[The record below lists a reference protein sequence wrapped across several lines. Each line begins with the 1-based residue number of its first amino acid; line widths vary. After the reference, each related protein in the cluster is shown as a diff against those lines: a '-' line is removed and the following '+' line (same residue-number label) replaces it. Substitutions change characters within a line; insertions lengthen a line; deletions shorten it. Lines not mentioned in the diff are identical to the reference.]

1 VALQQTTRE
10 LWAQQ
15 GPFEP
20 YTIHGVPQQNI
31 PEIYIKGAVWN
42 AQSTP
47 PRYIA
52 QSSAPEES
60 GTGTWFPIDFN
71 EEHVCWVEVRLQEPA
86 GSEAYWQA
94 FRIAGEDLG
103 LDITQGDVEIH
114 LQSTTLHSYRESVAS
129 SHLSRASTPSIASV
143 IRPRPSPYQLGSRD
157 QEIAH
162 SLAESLNINEPM
174 SNTLTMEVPAG
185 TINPTTGHVDAD
197 DAALY
202 RAIGPDQPD
211 PPSVSGTER
220 TTNIPFG
227 WIRPQGGG
235 MPEPR
240 RYIYGGPPAGP
251 FGPPG
256 RGPPGGGPPGGGPPG
271 GGPPGGGPPGGGPPR
286 GGPFG
291 PPGGGPPAPIPVA
304 PAVGGRNDKLVG
316 NTPLVFKGE
325 RSRAEEFITQ
335 WQLYEGVNITND
347 LMRNAYQRA
356 MLFLTYIQGPI
367 VNEWV
372 KGVNAWLRGQIINQ
386 RWAPHDERLWTEVF
400 DSFNRQFANV
410 MEQEDAQAALA
421 KGLQLDKGDLDKLI
435 TEFEQLV
442 RHAGYDVNQDL
453 VLRIF
458 TSALPNTMYEYIL
471 RTLPQPAT
479 YEQWRAAA
487 IDQQRVYV
495 HMRNR
500 ADRFKTKKPA
510 PTNTWRP
517 FNSQWRNPPRDKN
530 AMDTSPGRTRARV
543 AEAEDF
549 LPGGN
554 RYEQRVGGSR
564 EGGYPRGPVQ
574 RDGQRKVLTCFF
586 CGKPGHFARD
596 CRQKQNNRGANSPP
610 RNTQIP
616 TRARQVRQEDSNIR
630 VVDDRS
636 VADDR
641 TPQQRAN
648 DWLTSVANEHDDVKD
663 IVMQEL
669 WGKEDFQNA

>member
-15 GPFEP
+15 GPFEH

-42 AQSTP
+42 AQADP
-47 PRYIA
+47 PRYVA

-60 GTGTWFPIDFN
+60 GTGTWFPVDFN

-94 FRIAGEDLG
+94 FRIAGQDLG
-103 LDITQGDVEIH
+103 LDITQGDVELH

-129 SHLSRASTPSIASV
+129 SHSSRASTPSVPSI
-143 IRPRPSPYQLGSRD
+143 ILPRPSPYQPGSRD

-162 SLAESLNINEPM
+162 TLAESLNINEPM
-174 SNTLTMEVPAG
+174 SNTLTMEAPAG
-185 TINPTTGHVDAD
+185 TINPVTGHVDAD
-197 DAALY
+197 DAALF

-220 TTNIPFG
+220 TTHIPFG
-227 WIRPQGGG
+227 WIRPQGGRI
-235 MPEPR
+235 PDPR
-240 RYIYGGPPAGP
+240 RYIYGGG
-251 FGPPG
+251 GPPG
-256 RGPPGGGPPGGGPPG
+256 RGPPGGGPPGG
-271 GGPPGGGPPGGGPPR
+271 
-286 GGPFG
+286 PFG
-291 PPGGGPPAPIPVA
+291 PPGGPPAPIPPA
-304 PAVGGRNDKLVG
+304 PVVGGGGRNDKLVG
-316 NTPLVFKGE
+316 NTPLIFKGE
-325 RSRAEEFITQ
+325 RSKAEEFITQ

-386 RWAPHDERLWTEVF
+386 RWAPTDERLWIEVF

-421 KGLQLDKGDLDKLI
+421 KGLQLEKGDLDKLI

-442 RHAGYDVNQDL
+442 RHAGYDINQDL

-471 RTLPQPAT
+471 RNLPQPAT
-479 YEQWRAAA
+479 YEQWRSAA

-500 ADRFKTKKPA
+500 ADRFKTKKLP
-510 PTNTWRP
+510 PVTTWRP
-517 FNSQWRNPPRDKN
+517 FGNQWRTPPVNPN

-554 RYEQRVGGSR
+554 RYEQQVGGSR

-574 RDGQRKVLTCFF
+574 KDGQRKVLTCFF

-596 CRQKQNNRGANSPP
+596 CRQKRNNQGPSSPP
-610 RNTQIP
+610 RNNQAP
-616 TRARQVRQEDSNIR
+616 MRARQVRQEDSNIR

-641 TPQQRAN
+641 TPQQRAT
-648 DWLTSVANEHDDVKD
+648 DWLTSVADEHDDVKD

>member
-15 GPFEP
+15 GPFEH

-42 AQSTP
+42 AQADP
-47 PRYIA
+47 PRYVA

-60 GTGTWFPIDFN
+60 GTGTWFPVDFN

-94 FRIAGEDLG
+94 FRIAGQDLG
-103 LDITQGDVEIH
+103 LDITQGDVELH

-129 SHLSRASTPSIASV
+129 SHSSRASTPSVPSV
-143 IRPRPSPYQLGSRD
+143 IVPRPSPYQPGSRD

-162 SLAESLNINEPM
+162 TLAESLNINEPM

-185 TINPTTGHVDAD
+185 TINPVTGHVDAD
-197 DAALY
+197 DAALF

-220 TTNIPFG
+220 TTHVPFG
-227 WIRPQGGG
+227 WIRPQSGR

-240 RYIYGGPPAGP
+240 RYIYGGGGGPPGGPPGGP

-256 RGPPGGGPPGGGPPG
+256 GPFRPPGGGPPGGGPPA
-271 GGPPGGGPPGGGPPR
+271 PI
-286 GGPFG
+286 
-291 PPGGGPPAPIPVA
+291 PPAP
-304 PAVGGRNDKLVG
+304 AVMGGRSDKLVG
-316 NTPLVFKGE
+316 NTPLIFKGE

-372 KGVNAWLRGQIINQ
+372 KGVNAWLRGQIIHQ
-386 RWAPHDERLWTEVF
+386 RWAPTDERLWVEVF

-421 KGLQLDKGDLDKLI
+421 KGLQLEKGDLDKLI

-442 RHAGYDVNQDL
+442 RHAGYDINQDL

-479 YEQWRAAA
+479 YEQWRSAA
-487 IDQQRVYV
+487 IDQQKVYV

-500 ADRFKTKKPA
+500 ADRFKTKKLP
-510 PTNTWRP
+510 PTTTWRP
-517 FNSQWRNPPRDKN
+517 FGNQWRNPTKDPN

-564 EGGYPRGPVQ
+564 EGGYPRGPVP

-596 CRQKQNNRGANSPP
+596 CRQKRNNLGPSGPS
-610 RNTQIP
+610 RNTQVP
-616 TRARQVRQEDSNIR
+616 TRTRQIRQEESNIR

-641 TPQQRAN
+641 TPQQRAT
-648 DWLTSVANEHDDVKD
+648 DWLTSVADEHDDVKD

>member
-15 GPFEP
+15 GPFEH

-42 AQSTP
+42 AQADP
-47 PRYIA
+47 PRYVA

-60 GTGTWFPIDFN
+60 GTGTWFPVDFN

-94 FRIAGEDLG
+94 FRIAGQDLG
-103 LDITQGDVEIH
+103 LDITQGDVETH
-114 LQSTTLHSYRESVAS
+114 LQTTTLNSYRESVAS
-129 SHLSRASTPSIASV
+129 SHSSRASTPSVPSI
-143 IRPRPSPYQLGSRD
+143 ILPRPSPYQPGSRD

-162 SLAESLNINEPM
+162 TLAESLNINEPM

-185 TINPTTGHVDAD
+185 TINPVTGHVDAD
-197 DAALY
+197 DAALF

-211 PPSVSGTER
+211 PPSVSGMDR
-220 TTNIPFG
+220 TTHIPFG

-235 MPEPR
+235 MPDPR
-240 RYIYGGPPAGP
+240 RYIYG
-251 FGPPG
+251 
-256 RGPPGGGPPGGGPPG
+256 GGGPPGGGPPAG
-271 GGPPGGGPPGGGPPR
+271 GPPGGPFGPPGGGPPGR
-286 GGPFG
+286 PFG
-291 PPGGGPPAPIPVA
+291 PPGGGPPAPIPPA
-304 PAVGGRNDKLVG
+304 PVVGGGGRSDKLVG
-316 NTPLVFKGE
+316 NTPLIFKGE

-335 WQLYEGVNITND
+335 WQLYEGVNITNE

-386 RWAPHDERLWTEVF
+386 RWAPTDERLWVEVF

-442 RHAGYDVNQDL
+442 RHARYDVNQDL

-458 TSALPNTMYEYIL
+458 TSALPNAMYEYIL

-479 YEQWRAAA
+479 YEQWRSAA
-487 IDQQRVYV
+487 IDQQRVYI

-500 ADRFKTKKPA
+500 TDRFKTKKLP
-510 PTNTWRP
+510 PITTWRP
-517 FNSQWRNPPRDKN
+517 FGNQWKNSQRDPN

-596 CRQKQNNRGANSPP
+596 CRQKRNNQGSNNPP
-610 RNTQIP
+610 RNTQMP
-616 TRARQVRQEDSNIR
+616 TRARQIRQEEGNIR

-641 TPQQRAN
+641 TPQQWAN
-648 DWLTSVANEHDDVKD
+648 DWLTSVADEHDDVKD

>member
-31 PEIYIKGAVWN
+31 PEVYIKGAVWN
-42 AQSTP
+42 AQADP
-47 PRYIA
+47 PRYVA

-60 GTGTWFPIDFN
+60 GTGTWFPVDFN

-94 FRIAGEDLG
+94 FRIAGQDLG
-103 LDITQGDVEIH
+103 LDITQGDVELH

-129 SHLSRASTPSIASV
+129 SHSSRASTPSVPSI
-143 IRPRPSPYQLGSRD
+143 ILPRPSPYQPGSRD

-162 SLAESLNINEPM
+162 TLAESLNINEPM

-185 TINPTTGHVDAD
+185 TINPVTGHVDAD
-197 DAALY
+197 DAALF

-220 TTNIPFG
+220 TTHVPFG
-227 WIRPQGGG
+227 WIRPQGGR
-235 MPEPR
+235 MPDPR
-240 RYIYGGPPAGP
+240 RYIYGGGGPPTGGPPGGP
-251 FGPPG
+251 FGPP
-256 RGPPGGGPPGGGPPG
+256 RGGPPGGGPPG
-271 GGPPGGGPPGGGPPR
+271 G
-286 GGPFG
+286 PFG
-291 PPGGGPPAPIPVA
+291 PPGGPPAPIPPA
-304 PAVGGRNDKLVG
+304 PVVGGGGRNDKLVG
-316 NTPLVFKGE
+316 NTPLIFKGE
-325 RSRAEEFITQ
+325 RSKAEEFITQ

-386 RWAPHDERLWTEVF
+386 RWAPTDERLWIEVF

-421 KGLQLDKGDLDKLI
+421 KGLQLEKGDLDKLI

-442 RHAGYDVNQDL
+442 RHANYDINQDL

-479 YEQWRAAA
+479 YEQWRSAA
-487 IDQQRVYV
+487 IDQQKVYV
-495 HMRNR
+495 HMQNR
-500 ADRFKTKKPA
+500 ADRFKTKKLP
-510 PTNTWRP
+510 PITTWRP
-517 FNSQWRNPPRDKN
+517 FGNQWKNPQRDPN

-596 CRQKQNNRGANSPP
+596 CRQKRNNQGPSGPP

-616 TRARQVRQEDSNIR
+616 TRTRQIRQEESNIR

-648 DWLTSVANEHDDVKD
+648 DWLTSVADEHDDVKD

>member
-15 GPFEP
+15 GPFES

-42 AQSTP
+42 AQADP
-47 PRYIA
+47 PRYVA

-60 GTGTWFPIDFN
+60 GTGTWFPVDFN
-71 EEHVCWVEVRLQEPA
+71 EEHVCWVEVHLQEPA

-94 FRIAGEDLG
+94 FRIAGQDLG
-103 LDITQGDVEIH
+103 LDITQGDVEAH
-114 LQSTTLHSYRESVAS
+114 LQTTTLNSYRESVAS
-129 SHLSRASTPSIASV
+129 SHSSRASTPSVPSV
-143 IRPRPSPYQLGSRD
+143 IRPRPSPYQPGSRD

-162 SLAESLNINEPM
+162 TLAESLNINEPM
-174 SNTLTMEVPAG
+174 SNTLTMEIPGG
-185 TINPTTGHVDAD
+185 TINPITGHVNDD
-197 DAALY
+197 DAALF

-211 PPSVSGTER
+211 PPSVGGTDH
-220 TTNIPFG
+220 TTHVPIG
-227 WIRPQGGG
+227 WLRPQSGR
-235 MPEPR
+235 MPEPG
-240 RYIYGGPPAGP
+240 RYIYGG
-251 FGPPG
+251 
-256 RGPPGGGPPGGGPPG
+256 GGGPPGGGPPG
-271 GGPPGGGPPGGGPPR
+271 GGPPGGPFRPP

-291 PPGGGPPAPIPVA
+291 PPGGGPPGGGPPAPMPPA
-304 PAVGGRNDKLVG
+304 PAVMGGRNDKLVG
-316 NTPLVFKGE
+316 NTPLIFKGE

-372 KGVNAWLRGQIINQ
+372 KGVNAWLRGQIIHQ
-386 RWAPHDERLWTEVF
+386 RWAPTDERLWAEVF

-442 RHAGYDVNQDL
+442 RHAGYDINQDL

-471 RTLPQPAT
+471 RTLPQPAS
-479 YEQWRAAA
+479 YEQWRSAA
-487 IDQQRVYV
+487 IDQQKVYV

-500 ADRFKTKKPA
+500 ADRFKTKKLP
-510 PTNTWRP
+510 PTTTWRP
-517 FNSQWRNPPRDKN
+517 FGNQWRNPTRDPN

-554 RYEQRVGGSR
+554 RYEQRVGGSQ

-596 CRQKQNNRGANSPP
+596 CRQKRNNQGPNGPP
-610 RNTQIP
+610 RNTQVP
-616 TRARQVRQEDSNIR
+616 TQTRQIRQEENNIR

-641 TPQQRAN
+641 TPQQRAT
-648 DWLTSVANEHDDVKD
+648 DWLTSVADEHDDVKD

>member
-15 GPFEP
+15 GPFEM

-31 PEIYIKGAVWN
+31 PEVYIKGAVWN
-42 AQSTP
+42 AQADP
-47 PRYIA
+47 PRYVA

-60 GTGTWFPIDFN
+60 GTGTWFPVDFN

-94 FRIAGEDLG
+94 FRIAGQDLG
-103 LDITQGDVEIH
+103 LDITQGDVEAH
-114 LQSTTLHSYRESVAS
+114 LQATTLHSYRESIAS
-129 SHLSRASTPSIASV
+129 SHSSRASTPSVASA
-143 IRPRPSPYQLGSRD
+143 IRPRPSPYQPGSRD
-157 QEIAH
+157 QEIAR
-162 SLAESLNINEPM
+162 SLAESLNINDPM
-174 SNTLTMEVPAG
+174 SNTLTVEVPAG
-185 TINPTTGHVDAD
+185 TINPVTGHVDAD
-197 DAALY
+197 DVALF

-211 PPSVSGTER
+211 PPSISGTER
-220 TTNIPFG
+220 TTHVPFG

-240 RYIYGGPPAGP
+240 RYIYGGGPPPRG
-251 FGPPG
+251 GPPG
-256 RGPPGGGPPGGGPPG
+256 GPFGPPGGGPPGGGPPG
-271 GGPPGGGPPGGGPPR
+271 GPIGPPGGGPPMPI
-286 GGPFG
+286 
-291 PPGGGPPAPIPVA
+291 PPAP
-304 PAVGGRNDKLVG
+304 AVGGGGRNDKLVG
-316 NTPLVFKGE
+316 NTPLIFKGE
-325 RSRAEEFITQ
+325 RSKAEEFITQ

-386 RWAPHDERLWTEVF
+386 RWAPTDERLWVEVF

-421 KGLQLDKGDLDKLI
+421 KGLQLEKGDLDKLI

-442 RHAGYDVNQDL
+442 RHAGYDINQDL

-471 RTLPQPAT
+471 RNLRQPAT
-479 YEQWRAAA
+479 YEQWRSAA

-500 ADRFKTKKPA
+500 ADRFKTKKLP
-510 PTNTWRP
+510 PITTWRP
-517 FNSQWRNPPRDKN
+517 FSNQWRTPQNNPN

-596 CRQKQNNRGANSPP
+596 CRQKKNNQGPSGPSQNNQAPM
-610 RNTQIP
+610 
-616 TRARQVRQEDSNIR
+616 RARQIRQEESNIR

-641 TPQQRAN
+641 TPQQRAT
-648 DWLTSVANEHDDVKD
+648 DWLTSVADEHDDVKD

>member
-15 GPFEP
+15 GLFEP

-31 PEIYIKGAVWN
+31 PDIYIKGAVWN
-42 AQSTP
+42 AQADP
-47 PRYIA
+47 PRYVA

-60 GTGTWFPIDFN
+60 GTGTWFPVDFN

-94 FRIAGEDLG
+94 FRIAGQDLG
-103 LDITQGDVEIH
+103 LDITQGDVETH
-114 LQSTTLHSYRESVAS
+114 LQTTTLHSYRESITS
-129 SHLSRASTPSIASV
+129 SHLSRASTPSVASV
-143 IRPRPSPYQLGSRD
+143 IRPRPSPYQPGSRD

-162 SLAESLNINEPM
+162 SLAESLNINDPM

-185 TINPTTGHVDAD
+185 TINPVTGHVDAD
-197 DAALY
+197 DAALF

-211 PPSVSGTER
+211 PPSISGTER
-220 TTNIPFG
+220 TTHVPFG

-240 RYIYGGPPAGP
+240 RYIYGG
-251 FGPPG
+251 
-256 RGPPGGGPPGGGPPG
+256 
-271 GGPPGGGPPGGGPPR
+271 
-286 GGPFG
+286 GPFG
-291 PPGGGPPAPIPVA
+291 PPGGGPPMPIPPA
-304 PAVGGRNDKLVG
+304 PVIGGGGRNDKLVG
-316 NTPLVFKGE
+316 NTPLIFKGE
-325 RSRAEEFITQ
+325 RNRAEEFITQ
-335 WQLYEGVNITND
+335 WQLYEGVNITN
-347 LMRNAYQRA
+347 
-356 MLFLTYIQGPI
+356 
-367 VNEWV
+367 
-372 KGVNAWLRGQIINQ
+372 
-386 RWAPHDERLWTEVF
+386 
-400 DSFNRQFANV
+400 V

-421 KGLQLDKGDLDKLI
+421 KGLQLEKGDLDKLI

-442 RHAGYDVNQDL
+442 RHAGYDINQDL

-471 RTLPQPAT
+471 QTLRQPAT
-479 YEQWRAAA
+479 YEQWRSAA

-500 ADRFKTKKPA
+500 ADRFKTKKP
-510 PTNTWRP
+510 PPVTTWRP
-517 FNSQWRNPPRDKN
+517 FGNQWRTPSGNPN
-530 AMDTSPGRTRARV
+530 AMDTSPGRTCARV

-574 RDGQRKVLTCFF
+574 KDGQRKVLTCFF

-596 CRQKQNNRGANSPP
+596 CRQKRNNQGPSGPP
-610 RNTQIP
+610 RNNQAP
-616 TRARQVRQEDSNIR
+616 MRARQIRQEESNIR

-641 TPQQRAN
+641 TPQQRAT
-648 DWLTSVANEHDDVKD
+648 DWLTSVADEHDDVKD

>member
-15 GPFEP
+15 GPFEH

-42 AQSTP
+42 AQADP
-47 PRYIA
+47 PRYVA

-60 GTGTWFPIDFN
+60 GTGTWFPVDFN

-94 FRIAGEDLG
+94 FRIAGQDLG
-103 LDITQGDVEIH
+103 LDITQGDVELH

-129 SHLSRASTPSIASV
+129 SHSSRASTPSVPSI
-143 IRPRPSPYQLGSRD
+143 ILPRPSPNQPGSRD

-162 SLAESLNINEPM
+162 TLAESLNIREPM
-174 SNTLTMEVPAG
+174 SNTLTVEVPAG
-185 TINPTTGHVDAD
+185 TINPVTGHVDAD
-197 DAALY
+197 DAALF

-211 PPSVSGTER
+211 PPSISGTDR
-220 TTNIPFG
+220 TTHVPFG
-227 WIRPQGGG
+227 WIRPQGGR

-240 RYIYGGPPAGP
+240 RYIYGG
-251 FGPPG
+251 
-256 RGPPGGGPPGGGPPG
+256 GGPPGGGPF
-271 GGPPGGGPPGGGPPR
+271 GPPGGGPFGPPG

-291 PPGGGPPAPIPVA
+291 PPGGGPPVPIPPA
-304 PAVGGRNDKLVG
+304 PVVGGGGRNDKLVG
-316 NTPLVFKGE
+316 NTPLIFKGE
-325 RSRAEEFITQ
+325 RSKAEEFITQ

-372 KGVNAWLRGQIINQ
+372 KGVNAWLRGQIIHQ
-386 RWAPHDERLWTEVF
+386 RWAPTDERLWAEVF

-442 RHAGYDVNQDL
+442 RHAGYDINQDL

-479 YEQWRAAA
+479 YEQWRSAA
-487 IDQQRVYV
+487 IDQQKVYV

-500 ADRFKTKKPA
+500 ADRFKTKKMP
-510 PTNTWRP
+510 PITTWRP
-517 FNSQWRNPPRDKN
+517 FGNQWRNPQRDPN

-554 RYEQRVGGSR
+554 RYKPR

-574 RDGQRKVLTCFF
+574 KDGQRKVLTCFF

-596 CRQKQNNRGANSPP
+596 CRQKRNNQGPSGPSQNNQAPM
-610 RNTQIP
+610 
-616 TRARQVRQEDSNIR
+616 RARQIRQEESNIR

-648 DWLTSVANEHDDVKD
+648 DWLTSVADEQDDVKD

>member
-1 VALQQTTRE
+1 
-10 LWAQQ
+10 
-15 GPFEP
+15 
-20 YTIHGVPQQNI
+20 
-31 PEIYIKGAVWN
+31 
-42 AQSTP
+42 
-47 PRYIA
+47 
-52 QSSAPEES
+52 
-60 GTGTWFPIDFN
+60 
-71 EEHVCWVEVRLQEPA
+71 
-86 GSEAYWQA
+86 
-94 FRIAGEDLG
+94 
-103 LDITQGDVEIH
+103 
-114 LQSTTLHSYRESVAS
+114 
-129 SHLSRASTPSIASV
+129 
-143 IRPRPSPYQLGSRD
+143 
-157 QEIAH
+157 
-162 SLAESLNINEPM
+162 M
-174 SNTLTMEVPAG
+174 
-185 TINPTTGHVDAD
+185 
-197 DAALY
+197 
-202 RAIGPDQPD
+202 PD
-211 PPSVSGTER
+211 
-220 TTNIPFG
+220 
-227 WIRPQGGG
+227 
-235 MPEPR
+235 PR
-240 RYIYGGPPAGP
+240 RYIYGGG
-251 FGPPG
+251 GPPG
-256 RGPPGGGPPGGGPPG
+256 GGLPGRPFGPPGGGPP
-271 GGPPGGGPPGGGPPR
+271 

-291 PPGGGPPAPIPVA
+291 PPGGGPPAPIPPA
-304 PAVGGRNDKLVG
+304 PVVGGGGRSDKLVG
-316 NTPLVFKGE
+316 NTPLIFKGE

-335 WQLYEGVNITND
+335 WQLYEGVNITNE

-386 RWAPHDERLWTEVF
+386 RWAPTDERLWVEVF

-442 RHAGYDVNQDL
+442 RHARYDVNQDL

-458 TSALPNTMYEYIL
+458 TSALPNAMYEYIL

-479 YEQWRAAA
+479 YEQWRSAA
-487 IDQQRVYV
+487 IDQQQVYV

-500 ADRFKTKKPA
+500 TDRFKTKKLP
-510 PTNTWRP
+510 PITTWRP
-517 FNSQWRNPPRDKN
+517 FGNQWKNPQRDPN

-596 CRQKQNNRGANSPP
+596 CRQKRNNQGSNGPP

-616 TRARQVRQEDSNIR
+616 TRARQIRQEEGNIR

-641 TPQQRAN
+641 TPQQ
-648 DWLTSVANEHDDVKD
+648 
-663 IVMQEL
+663 
-669 WGKEDFQNA
+669 

>member
-42 AQSTP
+42 AQADP
-47 PRYIA
+47 PRYVA

-60 GTGTWFPIDFN
+60 GSGTWFPIDFN

-103 LDITQGDVEIH
+103 LDITQGDVETH
-114 LQSTTLHSYRESVAS
+114 LQSTAIQSYRESIAS
-129 SHLSRASTPSIASV
+129 SHSSRASTPSVPSI
-143 IRPRPSPYQLGSRD
+143 IRPRPSPFLPGSRD
-157 QEIAH
+157 QEIAT
-162 SLAESLNINEPM
+162 SLAESLNINAPM

-185 TINPTTGHVDAD
+185 TINPVTGHVNDD
-197 DAALY
+197 DAALF

-211 PPSVSGTER
+211 PPSVGGTDR
-220 TTNIPFG
+220 TTHVPFG

-235 MPEPR
+235 MPEHR
-240 RYIYGGPPAGP
+240 RYIYGGPLGGP

-256 RGPPGGGPPGGGPPG
+256 RGGPPGGGPPG
-271 GGPPGGGPPGGGPPR
+271 GGPPGGGPPMPI
-286 GGPFG
+286 
-291 PPGGGPPAPIPVA
+291 PPAPIIP
-304 PAVGGRNDKLVG
+304 GGRNDKLVG
-316 NTPLVFKGE
+316 NTPLIFKGD

-356 MLFLTYIQGPI
+356 MLFLTYIQGPV

-372 KGVNAWLRGQIINQ
+372 KGVNAWLRGQIIHQ
-386 RWAPHDERLWTEVF
+386 RWAPTDERLWVEVF
-400 DSFNRQFANV
+400 DSFNRQFANI

-421 KGLQLDKGDLDKLI
+421 KGLQLEKGDLDKLV

-442 RHAGYDVNQDL
+442 RHAGYDINQDL

-479 YEQWRAAA
+479 YEQWRTAA

-495 HMRNR
+495 HMKNR
-500 ADRFKTKKPA
+500 ADRFKTKRMP
-510 PTNTWRP
+510 PITTWRP
-517 FNSQWRNPPRDKN
+517 FNNQWKNPQRDPN

-574 RDGQRKVLTCFF
+574 KDGQRKVLTCFF

-596 CRQKQNNRGANSPP
+596 CQQKRNNQGTGGPP

-616 TRARQVRQEDSNIR
+616 TRTRQIRQEESNIR

-641 TPQQRAN
+641 TPQQRAT
-648 DWLTSVANEHDDVKD
+648 DWLTSVADEHDDVKD

>member
-42 AQSTP
+42 AQSVP
-47 PRYIA
+47 PRYVA

-94 FRIAGEDLG
+94 FRIAGQDLG
-103 LDITQGDVEIH
+103 LDITQGDVETH
-114 LQSTTLHSYRESVAS
+114 LQATTLHSYRESITS
-129 SHLSRASTPSIASV
+129 SHSSRASTPSVASA
-143 IRPRPSPYQLGSRD
+143 IRPRPSPYQPGSRD

-162 SLAESLNINEPM
+162 SLAESLNINDPM

-185 TINPTTGHVDAD
+185 TINPVTGHVDAD
-197 DAALY
+197 DAALFQ
-202 RAIGPDQPD
+202 AIGPDQPD
-211 PPSVSGTER
+211 PPSISGTER
-220 TTNIPFG
+220 TTHVPFG

-235 MPEPR
+235 MPEHR
-240 RYIYGGPPAGP
+240 RYIYGG
-251 FGPPG
+251 GPP
-256 RGPPGGGPPGGGPPG
+256 PPRGGPP
-271 GGPPGGGPPGGGPPR
+271 

-291 PPGGGPPAPIPVA
+291 PPGGGPPMPIPPA
-304 PAVGGRNDKLVG
+304 PVIGGGGRNDKLVG
-316 NTPLVFKGE
+316 NTPLIFKGE
-325 RSRAEEFITQ
+325 RNRAEEFITQ

-386 RWAPHDERLWTEVF
+386 RWAPTDERLWVEVF

-421 KGLQLDKGDLDKLI
+421 KGLQLEKGDLDKLI

-442 RHAGYDVNQDL
+442 RHAGYDINQDL

-471 RTLPQPAT
+471 RTLQQPAT
-479 YEQWRAAA
+479 YEQWRLAA

-500 ADRFKTKKPA
+500 ADRFKTKKLP
-510 PTNTWRP
+510 PITTWKP
-517 FNSQWRNPPRDKN
+517 FGNQWRTPPGNPN
-530 AMDTSPGRTRARV
+530 VMDTSLGRMRARV

-549 LPGGN
+549 LPGGS

-564 EGGYPRGPVQ
+564 EGGYSRGPVQ
-574 RDGQRKVLTCFF
+574 KDGQRKVLTCFF
-586 CGKPGHFARD
+586 AGSPVTLHETVDRKETIRD
-596 CRQKQNNRGANSPP
+596 QAAPLETTKHLCVLDKSDKRKATYGSSTTEVSQTTAPHNNAP
-610 RNTQIP
+610 
-616 TRARQVRQEDSNIR
+616 
-630 VVDDRS
+630 
-636 VADDR
+636 
-641 TPQQRAN
+641 
-648 DWLTSVANEHDDVKD
+648 LT
-663 IVMQEL
+663 
-669 WGKEDFQNA
+669 G

>member
-15 GPFEP
+15 GPFEH

-42 AQSTP
+42 TQADP
-47 PRYIA
+47 PRYVA

-60 GTGTWFPIDFN
+60 GTGTWFPVDFN

-94 FRIAGEDLG
+94 FRIAGQDLG
-103 LDITQGDVEIH
+103 LDITQGDVELH
-114 LQSTTLHSYRESVAS
+114 LQSTALHSYRESVAS
-129 SHLSRASTPSIASV
+129 SHSSRASTPSEPSI
-143 IRPRPSPYQLGSRD
+143 ILPRPSPHQPGSRD

-162 SLAESLNINEPM
+162 TLAESLTIHEPM

-185 TINPTTGHVDAD
+185 TINPVTGHVDAD
-197 DAALY
+197 DAALF

-211 PPSVSGTER
+211 PPSVSGTDR
-220 TTNIPFG
+220 TTHVPFG
-227 WIRPQGGG
+227 WIRPQVGR

-240 RYIYGGPPAGP
+240 RYIYGGGG
-251 FGPPG
+251 GPPG
-256 RGPPGGGPPGGGPPG
+256 GNPPRGGPPGGPFGPPGGGPPGGGPPA
-271 GGPPGGGPPGGGPPR
+271 PI
-286 GGPFG
+286 
-291 PPGGGPPAPIPVA
+291 PPAP
-304 PAVGGRNDKLVG
+304 AVMGGRSDKLVG
-316 NTPLVFKGE
+316 NTPLIFKGE

-372 KGVNAWLRGQIINQ
+372 KGVNAWLRGQIIHQ
-386 RWAPHDERLWTEVF
+386 RWAPTDERLWVEVF

-421 KGLQLDKGDLDKLI
+421 KGLQLERGDLDKLI

-442 RHAGYDVNQDL
+442 RHAGYDINQDL

-479 YEQWRAAA
+479 YEQWRSAA

-495 HMRNR
+495 HMKNR
-500 ADRFKTKKPA
+500 ADRFKTKKLP
-510 PTNTWRP
+510 PITTWRP
-517 FNSQWRNPPRDKN
+517 FGNQWRTPPGNPN

-554 RYEQRVGGSR
+554 RYEQRVGGNR

-574 RDGQRKVLTCFF
+574 KDGQRKVLTCFF

-596 CRQKQNNRGANSPP
+596 CRQKRNNQGPSGPP

-616 TRARQVRQEDSNIR
+616 TRTRQIRQEESNIR

-641 TPQQRAN
+641 TPQQRAT
-648 DWLTSVANEHDDVKD
+648 DWLTSVADEHDDVKD

>member
-15 GPFEP
+15 GLFEP

-42 AQSTP
+42 VQSVP
-47 PRYIA
+47 PRYVA

-60 GTGTWFPIDFN
+60 GTGTWFPVDFN
-71 EEHVCWVEVRLQEPA
+71 KEHVCWVEVRLQEPA

-103 LDITQGDVEIH
+103 LDITQGDVETH
-114 LQSTTLHSYRESVAS
+114 LQNTTLNSYRESVAS
-129 SHLSRASTPSIASV
+129 SHSTRASTPSEPSV
-143 IRPRPSPYQLGSRD
+143 IRPRPSPYQPGSRD

-174 SNTLTMEVPAG
+174 SNTLTMEVPVG

-197 DAALY
+197 DAALF

-211 PPSVSGTER
+211 PPSISGTDR
-220 TTNIPFG
+220 TTHVPFG
-227 WIRPQGGG
+227 WIRPQGRG

-256 RGPPGGGPPGGGPPG
+256 GGPPGGGPPG
-271 GGPPGGGPPGGGPPR
+271 

-291 PPGGGPPAPIPVA
+291 PPGGGPPAPIPPA
-304 PAVGGRNDKLVG
+304 PAVGGIRNDKLVG
-316 NTPLVFKGE
+316 NTPLIFKGE

-367 VNEWV
+367 INEWV

-386 RWAPHDERLWTEVF
+386 RWAPHDERLWIEVF

-442 RHAGYDVNQDL
+442 RHARYDINQDL

-458 TSALPNTMYEYIL
+458 TSALPNAMYEYIL

-500 ADRFKTKKPA
+500 TDRFKTKKLP
-510 PTNTWRP
+510 PTTTWRP
-517 FNSQWRNPPRDKN
+517 FGNQWKNPQRDPN
-530 AMDTSPGRTRARV
+530 AMDTSPGRTWARV

-554 RYEQRVGGSR
+554 RYEQRVGEVEKGDTQEDPSK
-564 EGGYPRGPVQ
+564 ETDKGKSSHVSFAESPVTLQGIADKNETIKDQTVPPAILKYPRAL
-574 RDGQRKVLTCFF
+574 DKSAKKKATF
-586 CGKPGHFARD
+586 
-596 CRQKQNNRGANSPP
+596 
-610 RNTQIP
+610 
-616 TRARQVRQEDSNIR
+616 E
-630 VVDDRS
+630 
-636 VADDR
+636 
-641 TPQQRAN
+641 
-648 DWLTSVANEHDDVKD
+648 
-663 IVMQEL
+663 
-669 WGKEDFQNA
+669 

>member
-15 GPFEP
+15 GPFEH

-31 PEIYIKGAVWN
+31 PDIYIKGAVWN
-42 AQSTP
+42 AQAVP
-47 PRYIA
+47 PRYVA

-60 GTGTWFPIDFN
+60 GTGTWFPVDFN

-94 FRIAGEDLG
+94 FRIAGQDLG
-103 LDITQGDVEIH
+103 LDITQGDVELH

-129 SHLSRASTPSIASV
+129 SHSSRESTPSVPSI
-143 IRPRPSPYQLGSRD
+143 ILPRPSPHQPGSRD

-162 SLAESLNINEPM
+162 TLAESLTINEPM

-185 TINPTTGHVDAD
+185 TINPVTGHVDAD
-197 DAALY
+197 DVALF

-211 PPSVSGTER
+211 PPSVSGTDR
-220 TTNIPFG
+220 TTHVPFG
-227 WIRPQGGG
+227 WLRPQGGR

-240 RYIYGGPPAGP
+240 RYIYGGGGPPGGNPPRGGPPGGP

-256 RGPPGGGPPGGGPPG
+256 GGPFGPPGGGPPGGGPPA
-271 GGPPGGGPPGGGPPR
+271 PI
-286 GGPFG
+286 
-291 PPGGGPPAPIPVA
+291 PPAP
-304 PAVGGRNDKLVG
+304 AVMGGRSDKLVG
-316 NTPLVFKGE
+316 NTPLIFKGE

-372 KGVNAWLRGQIINQ
+372 KGVNAWLRGQII
-386 RWAPHDERLWTEVF
+386 REGWAPTDERLWAEVF

-421 KGLQLDKGDLDKLI
+421 KGMQLEKGDLDKLI

-442 RHAGYDVNQDL
+442 RHAGYDINQDL

-479 YEQWRAAA
+479 YEQWRSAA
-487 IDQQRVYV
+487 IDQQKVYV

-500 ADRFKTKKPA
+500 ADRFKTKKMP
-510 PTNTWRP
+510 PITTWRP
-517 FNSQWRNPPRDKN
+517 FGNQWKNPQRDPN

-549 LPGGN
+549 LPGGS
-554 RYEQRVGGSR
+554 RYEQRVGGNR

-574 RDGQRKVLTCFF
+574 KDGSRKVLTCFF

-596 CRQKQNNRGANSPP
+596 CRQKRNNQGPSGPS
-610 RNTQIP
+610 RNYQAP
-616 TRARQVRQEDSNIR
+616 TRTQQIKQEESNIR

-641 TPQQRAN
+641 TPQQRAT
-648 DWLTSVANEHDDVKD
+648 DWLTSVADEHDDVKD

>member
-31 PEIYIKGAVWN
+31 PDIYIKGAVWN
-42 AQSTP
+42 AQADP
-47 PRYIA
+47 PRYVA

-60 GTGTWFPIDFN
+60 GTGTWFPVDFN

-94 FRIAGEDLG
+94 FRIAGQDLG
-103 LDITQGDVEIH
+103 LDITQGDVEAH
-114 LQSTTLHSYRESVAS
+114 LQTTTLNSYRESVAS
-129 SHLSRASTPSIASV
+129 SHSSRASTPSVPSI
-143 IRPRPSPYQLGSRD
+143 ILPRPSPYQPGSRD

-162 SLAESLNINEPM
+162 TLAESLNINEPM

-185 TINPTTGHVDAD
+185 TINPITGHVDAD
-197 DAALY
+197 DAALFQ
-202 RAIGPDQPD
+202 AIGPDQPD
-211 PPSVSGTER
+211 PPSISGTDR
-220 TTNIPFG
+220 TTHVPFG
-227 WIRPQGGG
+227 WIRPQGER

-240 RYIYGGPPAGP
+240 RYIYGGGGPPGGNPPRRGPPGGP

-256 RGPPGGGPPGGGPPG
+256 GGPFGPPGGGPPGGGPPA
-271 GGPPGGGPPGGGPPR
+271 PI
-286 GGPFG
+286 
-291 PPGGGPPAPIPVA
+291 PPAP
-304 PAVGGRNDKLVG
+304 AVMGGRSDKLVG
-316 NTPLVFKGE
+316 NTPLIFKGE
-325 RSRAEEFITQ
+325 RSKAEEFITQ

-356 MLFLTYIQGPI
+356 MLFLTYIQGPV

-372 KGVNAWLRGQIINQ
+372 KGVNAWLRGQIIHQ
-386 RWAPHDERLWTEVF
+386 GWAPTDERLWVEVF

-421 KGLQLDKGDLDKLI
+421 KGLQLEKGDLDKLI

-442 RHAGYDVNQDL
+442 RHAGYDINQDL

-471 RTLPQPAT
+471 RNLPQPAT
-479 YEQWRAAA
+479 YEQWRSAA
-487 IDQQRVYV
+487 IDQQKVYV

-500 ADRFKTKKPA
+500 ADRFKTKKLP
-510 PTNTWRP
+510 PITTWRP
-517 FNSQWRNPPRDKN
+517 FSNQWKNPQRDPN

-596 CRQKQNNRGANSPP
+596 CRQKRNNQGPSGPSC
-610 RNTQIP
+610 NTQIP
-616 TRARQVRQEDSNIR
+616 TRTRQIRQEESNIR

-648 DWLTSVANEHDDVKD
+648 DWLTSVADEHDDVKD

>member
-15 GPFEP
+15 GPFET

-31 PEIYIKGAVWN
+31 PEVYIKGAVWN
-42 AQSTP
+42 TQADP
-47 PRYIA
+47 PRYVA

-60 GTGTWFPIDFN
+60 GTGTWFPVDFN

-94 FRIAGEDLG
+94 FRIAGQDLG
-103 LDITQGDVEIH
+103 LDITQGDVEAH
-114 LQSTTLHSYRESVAS
+114 LQATTLTSYRESVAS
-129 SHLSRASTPSIASV
+129 SHSSRASTPSIPSD
-143 IRPRPSPYQLGSRD
+143 IRLRPSPYQPGSRD
-157 QEIAH
+157 QEIART
-162 SLAESLNINEPM
+162 LAESLSINDPM
-174 SNTLTMEVPAG
+174 SNTLTINAPTE
-185 TINPTTGHVDAD
+185 TINPTTGHINDD
-197 DAALY
+197 DAALF

-211 PPSVSGTER
+211 PPSVGGTDR
-220 TTNIPFG
+220 TTHVPFG
-227 WIRPQGGG
+227 WIRPQGER

-240 RYIYGGPPAGP
+240 RYIYGGGGPPGGNPPRGGPPGGP

-256 RGPPGGGPPGGGPPG
+256 GPFGPPGGGPPGGGPPA
-271 GGPPGGGPPGGGPPR
+271 PI
-286 GGPFG
+286 
-291 PPGGGPPAPIPVA
+291 PPAP
-304 PAVGGRNDKLVG
+304 AVMGGRSDKLVG
-316 NTPLVFKGE
+316 NTPLIFKGE

-356 MLFLTYIQGPI
+356 MLFLTYIQGPV

-372 KGVNAWLRGQIINQ
+372 KGVNAWLRGQIIHQ
-386 RWAPHDERLWTEVF
+386 RWAPTDERLWVEVF
-400 DSFNRQFANV
+400 DSFNRQFANI

-442 RHAGYDVNQDL
+442 RHANYDINQDL

-479 YEQWRAAA
+479 YEQWRSAA
-487 IDQQRVYV
+487 IDQQKVYV

-500 ADRFKTKKPA
+500 ADRFKTKKLP
-510 PTNTWRP
+510 PVTTWRP
-517 FNSQWRNPPRDKN
+517 FGNQWRNPQKDPN

-596 CRQKQNNRGANSPP
+596 CRQKHNNQGPSGPP
-610 RNTQIP
+610 RNIQAP
-616 TRARQVRQEDSNIR
+616 TRTRQIRQEESNIR

-641 TPQQRAN
+641 TPQQRAT
-648 DWLTSVANEHDDVKD
+648 DWLTSVADEHDDVKD

>member
-15 GPFEP
+15 GPFEA

-42 AQSTP
+42 AQADP
-47 PRYIA
+47 PRYVA

-60 GTGTWFPIDFN
+60 GTGTWFPVDFN

-94 FRIAGEDLG
+94 FRIAGQDLG
-103 LDITQGDVEIH
+103 LDITQGDVELH
-114 LQSTTLHSYRESVAS
+114 LQSTTLHSYRESVTS
-129 SHLSRASTPSIASV
+129 SHSSRASTPSVPSI
-143 IRPRPSPYQLGSRD
+143 ILPRPSPHQPGSRD
-157 QEIAH
+157 QEIAQT
-162 SLAESLNINEPM
+162 LAESLTIRDPM

-185 TINPTTGHVDAD
+185 TINPITGHVDAD
-197 DAALY
+197 DAALF

-211 PPSVSGTER
+211 PPSISGTEG
-220 TTNIPFG
+220 TTHVPFG
-227 WIRPQGGG
+227 WIRPQGRG
-235 MPEPR
+235 MPAPR
-240 RYIYGGPPAGP
+240 RYIYGG
-251 FGPPG
+251 GPP
-256 RGPPGGGPPGGGPPG
+256 PPGGGPPGGGPPG
-271 GGPPGGGPPGGGPPR
+271 G
-286 GGPFG
+286 PFG
-291 PPGGGPPAPIPVA
+291 PPGGGPPMPIPPA
-304 PAVGGRNDKLVG
+304 PVVGGGGRNDKLVG
-316 NTPLVFKGE
+316 NTPLIFKGE
-325 RSRAEEFITQ
+325 RSKAEEFITQ

-367 VNEWV
+367 INEWV

-386 RWAPHDERLWTEVF
+386 RWAPTDERLWVEVF

-421 KGLQLDKGDLDKLI
+421 KGLQLEKGDLDKLI

-442 RHAGYDVNQDL
+442 RHAGYDINQDL

-471 RTLPQPAT
+471 RTLQQPAT
-479 YEQWRAAA
+479 YEQWRSAA
-487 IDQQRVYV
+487 IDQQKVYV

-500 ADRFKTKKPA
+500 ADRFKTKKLP
-510 PTNTWRP
+510 PITTWRP
-517 FNSQWRNPPRDKN
+517 FGNQWKNPQQNPN

-543 AEAEDF
+543 AEADDF

-574 RDGQRKVLTCFF
+574 KDGQRKVLTCFF

-596 CRQKQNNRGANSPP
+596 CRQKRNNQGPSGPP
-610 RNTQIP
+610 RNNQAP
-616 TRARQVRQEDSNIR
+616 MRARQTRQEESNIR

-641 TPQQRAN
+641 TPQQRAT
-648 DWLTSVANEHDDVKD
+648 DWLTSVADEHDDVKD

>member
-20 YTIHGVPQQNI
+20 YIIHGIPQQNI
-31 PEIYIKGAVWN
+31 PELYIKGAVWN
-42 AQSTP
+42 AQADP
-47 PRYIA
+47 PRYVA

-60 GTGTWFPIDFN
+60 GSGTWFPIEFN

-103 LDITQGDVEIH
+103 LDITQEDVETH
-114 LQSTTLHSYRESVAS
+114 LQATTLNSYRDSVAS
-129 SHLSRASTPSIASV
+129 SHSSRASTPSVPSI
-143 IRPRPSPYQLGSRD
+143 IRLRPSPHQPGSRD

-162 SLAESLNINEPM
+162 TLAESLNINEPM

-185 TINPTTGHVDAD
+185 TINPVTGHVDAD
-197 DAALY
+197 DAALF

-220 TTNIPFG
+220 TTHIPFG

-235 MPEPR
+235 MPDPR
-240 RYIYGGPPAGP
+240 RYIYG
-251 FGPPG
+251 
-256 RGPPGGGPPGGGPPG
+256 GGGPPGGGPPVR
-271 GGPPGGGPPGGGPPR
+271 GPP

-291 PPGGGPPAPIPVA
+291 PPGGGPPGRPFGPPGGPPAPIPPA
-304 PAVGGRNDKLVG
+304 PAVGGGGGKLVG
-316 NTPLVFKGE
+316 NTPLIFKGE

-335 WQLYEGVNITND
+335 WQLYEGVNITNE

-386 RWAPHDERLWTEVF
+386 RWAPTDERLWIEVF

-442 RHAGYDVNQDL
+442 RHARYDVNQDL

-458 TSALPNTMYEYIL
+458 TSALPNAMYEYIL

-479 YEQWRAAA
+479 YEQWRSAA

-500 ADRFKTKKPA
+500 TDRFKTKKLP
-510 PTNTWRP
+510 PTTTWRP
-517 FNSQWRNPPRDKN
+517 FGNQWKNPQRDPN

-596 CRQKQNNRGANSPP
+596 CRQKRNNQGSNGPP
-610 RNTQIP
+610 CNAQMP
-616 TRARQVRQEDSNIR
+616 TRTRQVRQEDSNIR

-648 DWLTSVANEHDDVKD
+648 DWLTSVADEHDDVKD

>member
-15 GPFEP
+15 GPFEQ

-31 PEIYIKGAVWN
+31 PAIYIKGAVWN
-42 AQSTP
+42 AQADP
-47 PRYIA
+47 PRYVA

-94 FRIAGEDLG
+94 FRIAGQDLG
-103 LDITQGDVEIH
+103 LDITQEDVETH
-114 LQSTTLHSYRESVAS
+114 LQATTLHSYRESIAS
-129 SHLSRASTPSIASV
+129 SHSSRASTPSVPSI
-143 IRPRPSPYQLGSRD
+143 ILPRPSPYQPGSRD

-162 SLAESLNINEPM
+162 MLAESLNINEPM

-185 TINPTTGHVDAD
+185 TINPVTGHVDAD
-197 DAALY
+197 DAALF

-220 TTNIPFG
+220 TTHIPFG

-235 MPEPR
+235 MPDPR
-240 RYIYGGPPAGP
+240 RYIYGGG
-251 FGPPG
+251 GPPG
-256 RGPPGGGPPGGGPPG
+256 RGPPAGGPP
-271 GGPPGGGPPGGGPPR
+271 

-291 PPGGGPPAPIPVA
+291 PPGGGPPGGPFGPPGGPPAPIPPA
-304 PAVGGRNDKLVG
+304 PAVGGGGRNDKLVG
-316 NTPLVFKGE
+316 NTPLIFKGD

-356 MLFLTYIQGPI
+356 MLFLTYIQGPV

-372 KGVNAWLRGQIINQ
+372 KGVNAWLRGQIIHQ
-386 RWAPHDERLWTEVF
+386 RWAPTDERLWVEVF
-400 DSFNRQFANV
+400 DSFNRQFANI

-421 KGLQLDKGDLDKLI
+421 KGLQLEKGDLDKLV

-442 RHAGYDVNQDL
+442 RHAGYDINQDL

-458 TSALPNTMYEYIL
+458 TSALPSTMYEYIL

-479 YEQWRAAA
+479 YEQWRTAA
-487 IDQQRVYV
+487 IEQQRVYV
-495 HMRNR
+495 HMKNR
-500 ADRFKTKKPA
+500 ADRFKTKKMP
-510 PTNTWRP
+510 PITTWRP
-517 FNSQWRNPPRDKN
+517 FNNQWRNPQRDQN

-554 RYEQRVGGSR
+554 RYEQRAGGSR

-596 CRQKQNNRGANSPP
+596 CRQKRNNQGPSGPP

-616 TRARQVRQEDSNIR
+616 TRTRQIRQEESNIR

-641 TPQQRAN
+641 TPQQRAT
-648 DWLTSVANEHDDVKD
+648 DWLTSVADEHDDVKD